1 MVTECRCRKG
11 LGKKGNGLD
20 RLVVAGCSNILKTQT
35 SNLQIFKS
43 SNFKFQN
50 FKFQIFNLQSSNL
63 QSSIFNLQ
71 SSIFNLQM
79 LMCLRSPDLCNCPS
93 TVYCV
98 FPPSPRG
105 PWPCR
110 WPLVARDSMRARR
123 QGPAPRGGRLWTY
136 QCERTEDR
144 GPNVSK
150 FRSFEFRVSSF
161 ECLSA

>member
-35 SNLQIFKS
+35 SNLQIFKFQI
-43 SNFKFQN
+43 SNFKSS
-50 FKFQIFNLQSSNL
+50 IFNLQ
-63 QSSIFNLQ
+63 IFNLQ
-71 SSIFNLQM
+71 SSIFNLQSAIFN
-79 LMCLRSPDLCNCPS
+79 LQSSNVNVSPVSGSLQLSVYRLLCFP
-93 TVYCV
+93 TVA
-98 FPPSPRG
+98 S
-105 PWPCR
+105 WP
-110 WPLVARDSMRARR
+110 VALPM
-123 QGPAPRGGRLWTY
+123 APRCPRFDARAAPRPGAEGGGLWTY